1 MSDNEFPERPPH
13 GSGLEALRKA
23 ALSVVKERGLA
34 GLTLRGVADRAHVT
48 HGLVRH
54 HFGSREGLVA
64 ATIDDAVGK
73 TLYLE
78 GDDDSRLSERI
89 DSTNT
94 ELRIQYELIIRDAY
108 QQAIADGYERYRAEA
123 KQWLESQDIDPNPR
137 LVQVVVSLLD
147 GFAMQR
153 MALGDEVDIDQAWE
167 YFLQLMR
174 DNMK

>member
-1 MSDNEFPERPPH
+1 MSAKEFAERPPH

-64 ATIDDAVGK
+64 ATVDDAVGK

-78 GDDDSRLSERI
+78 SDDDSLLSERI
-89 DSTNT
+89 DNTNT
-94 ELRIQYELIIRDAY
+94 ELRIQYELIIREAY
-108 QQAIADGYERYRAEA
+108 QQAIAAGYERYRAEA
-123 KQWLESQDIDPNPR
+123 KQWLESQGLNPNPH

-153 MALGDEVDIDQAWE
+153 MALGEEVDIDQAWN
-167 YFLQLMR
+167 YFLKLMK
-174 DNMK
+174 DNTK